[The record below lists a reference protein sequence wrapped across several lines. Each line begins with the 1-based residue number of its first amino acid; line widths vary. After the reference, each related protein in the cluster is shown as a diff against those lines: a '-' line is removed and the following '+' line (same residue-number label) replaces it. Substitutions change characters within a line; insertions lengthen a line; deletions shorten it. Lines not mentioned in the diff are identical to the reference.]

1 MKPDRITAI
10 ITAVAIAGFAHS
22 LAAQEKPDINQA
34 GNVSP
39 PAISEQEFIVVPA
52 LEENNAPAQV
62 TVQTED
68 RFLSEMKVYPSF

>member
-1 MKPDRITAI
+1 MKLDRIAAI
-10 ITAVAIAGFAHS
+10 IAAVTIAGFTHS
-22 LAAQEKPDINQA
+22 LAAQEKPDVSQA

-39 PAISEQEFIVVPA
+39 PVVSEPEFIVEPA

-62 TVQTED
+62 MVQTED